1 MLRDSTREGGEVR
14 VTEVDTTAHARLGW
28 GGGRGE
34 NGWWE
39 KRVVGERD
47 RERRVARCGRRFGGG
62 GGDRGWGGAVGVT
75 RDGFWGVDKGLEWW
89 RSTMDRSYFW
99 TGAIFGL
106 VLFLRLCERS
116 KVGIRVSAASRNIF
130 FGRRPLRER
139 ELEFGAEE

>member
-1 MLRDSTREGGEVR
+1 M
-14 VTEVDTTAHARLGW
+14 
-28 GGGRGE
+28 GGGRRE
-34 NGWWE
+34 WWE
-39 KRVVGERD
+39 RETEREGWLAAGEGL
-47 RERRVARCGRRFGGG
+47 A
-62 GGDRGWGGAVGVT
+62 AVGVT
-75 RDGFWGVDKGLEWW
+75 GDGAGRWGLTRDGFVGLTRGWSGGG
-89 RSTMDRSYFW
+89 RQW

>member
-39 KRVVGERD
+39 KGVVGERD
-47 RERRVARCGRRFGGG
+47 RERRVAGCGRRLGGG

-75 RDGFWGVDKGLEWW
+75 RDGFVGLTRGWSGGG
-89 RSTMDRSYFW
+89 RQW